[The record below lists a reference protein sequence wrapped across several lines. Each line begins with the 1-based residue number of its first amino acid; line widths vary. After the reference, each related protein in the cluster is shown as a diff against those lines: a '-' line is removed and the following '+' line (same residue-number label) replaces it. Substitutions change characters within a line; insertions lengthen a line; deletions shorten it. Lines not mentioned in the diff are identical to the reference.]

1 MLDSIDHIAIQVSNV
16 SETVAWYRE
25 RFGCQIVY
33 QDETWAMVE
42 FANVKLAFVVAGQ
55 HPPHLG
61 LVHEDATKFG
71 ALTTHRDGTRSCYI
85 ADPAGNA
92 IEVLDAGSMP
102 A

>member
-1 MLDSIDHIAIQVSNV
+1 MLDSIDHIAIQVANV
-16 SETVAWYRE
+16 SESVAWYRE
-25 RFGCQIVY
+25 RFGCRVVY

-42 FANVKLAFVVAGQ
+42 FANIKLAFVVPGQ

-61 LVHEDATKFG
+61 MVRADAEQFG
-71 ALTTHRDGTRSCYI
+71 ALTTHRDGTRSCYV

-92 IEVLDAGSMP
+92 IEVLDAESMP